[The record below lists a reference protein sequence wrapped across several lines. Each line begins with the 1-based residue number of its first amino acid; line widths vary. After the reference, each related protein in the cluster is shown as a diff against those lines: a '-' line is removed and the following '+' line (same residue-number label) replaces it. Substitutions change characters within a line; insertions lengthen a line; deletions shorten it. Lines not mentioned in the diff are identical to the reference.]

1 MEGKEIFVFLSCYP
15 FTVIIHFNHTKRANF
30 DGKNKGAKFIEFDRN
45 SETNRE
51 NWSVYYCTK
60 RNRLINQ

>member
-45 SETNRE
+45 SETSRE
-51 NWSVYYCTK
+51 NCSVYY
-60 RNRLINQ
+60 